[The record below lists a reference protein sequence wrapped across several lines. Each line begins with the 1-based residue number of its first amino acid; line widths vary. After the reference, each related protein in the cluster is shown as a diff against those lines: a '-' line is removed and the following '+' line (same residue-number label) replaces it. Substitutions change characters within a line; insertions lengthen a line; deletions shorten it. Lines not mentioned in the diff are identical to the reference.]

1 MGDYELDRTIS
12 LWEENNRKCV
22 ILKNLQ
28 TGKKYSFIVRH
39 NFVVG
44 RVPERCDLQITSD
57 DRYMSGRHLRFI
69 NENGM
74 ISIED
79 LHTKNGTR
87 LNGREVVGKIRIRKG
102 DILRMGHSEFVVN
115 FQ

>member
-1 MGDYELDRTIS
+1 MDSCELDRTIS
-12 LWEENNRKCV
+12 LWEENNRKYV
-22 ILKNLQ
+22 ILKNLK
-28 TGKKYSFIVRH
+28 TEKTYSFIVRH

-44 RVPERCDLQITSD
+44 RVPERCDLQITAD

-69 NENGM
+69 NEDGV

-87 LNGREVVGKIRIRKG
+87 LNGREVTEKTNISNG
-102 DILRMGHSEFVVN
+102 DILKMGHSEFIVS
-115 FQ
+115 FR